1 MWSCIRRK
9 EIVMKNSNNNT
20 YLFKGNQTIR
30 SVNDASFLF
39 SVFVA
44 NELESIGM
52 RASYR
57 HVMKP
62 LMENESLTQLE
73 LVNITKLKAPT
84 ISITLR
90 NMERDGIVRREKNDN
105 DRRETHVFITDKGR
119 EIHAKI
125 LEAYDKAEKVMLS
138 GISEKE
144 LKTAGG
150 LIEKMTANLRKE
162 LGEDFVD

>member
-1 MWSCIRRK
+1 
-9 EIVMKNSNNNT
+9 MKNSNNNT
-20 YLFKGNQTIR
+20 YLFKGNETIR

-39 SVFVA
+39 GAFVA

-62 LMENESLTQLE
+62 LMENDGLTQLE

-119 EIHAKI
+119 EMHARI

-144 LKTAGG
+144 LDAVGR
-150 LIEKMTANLRKE
+150 LIKNMTENLRKE
-162 LGEDFVD
+162 LGEDFID